1 MRVFITRGKRSHLN
15 QNAWSGMVQLELNLH
30 KMYHLYAH
38 GQQQSHLFHQQVL
51 IITHIF
57 IMPYILFN
65 PLTTPPG
72 LSYYCGIIIFCG
84 GGGDVEG

>member
-30 KMYHLYAH
+30 KMCHSYAH
-38 GQQQSHLFHQQVL
+38 RQQQSHLFHQQLL

-57 IMPYILFN
+57 IIPYITFSN
-65 PLTTPPG
+65 PQQPSPPR
-72 LSYYCGIIIFCG
+72 LILLLWNYQFFL
-84 GGGDVEG
+84 